1 MTSCA
6 AQVIPIAHLGSCHL
20 ILGCVIILVPNKF
33 FGIVASNV
41 LGSGELNSVF
51 VEKLL
56 KDCMTGH
63 VIFDQS
69 DFTFGCLVVKFSLPA
84 ITTLTAVKN

>member
-1 MTSCA
+1 M
-6 AQVIPIAHLGSCHL
+6 IPIAHLGSCHL

-69 DFTFGCLVVKFSLPA
+69 DFTFGCLVVKFGLPA
-84 ITTLTAVKN
+84 ITTLTTVKN